1 MVGVKKLIT
10 IIALT
15 FSIGAWSSNL
25 LEGTAFINANTN
37 ESFKFLE
44 GGNFSASLKAKFDS
58 GDKHLAIEG
67 YYSEWFSEKSKSE
80 GKPINRL
87 YVTIYFDS
95 FTCNFQIEE
104 KGDYYW
110 FDVDERA
117 KTVSNMCTDLLVKQI
132 VPIDKEKHL
141 KIN

>member
-1 MVGVKKLIT
+1 MMKKLIT

-25 LEGTAFINANTN
+25 LEGTAFINKNTT

-44 GGNFSASLKAKFDS
+44 GGNFSATLKAKFDS
-58 GDKHLAIEG
+58 GDKNMPIEG
-67 YYSEWFSEKSKSE
+67 YYEESFYKKSKDTFS
-80 GKPINRL
+80 NRL

-110 FDVDERA
+110 FDVNERE

-141 KIN
+141 KID

>member
-1 MVGVKKLIT
+1 MIKKLIT

-25 LEGTAFINANTN
+25 LEGTAFINKNTN

-44 GGNFSASLKAKFDS
+44 GGNFSASLLAKFDS

-67 YYSEWFSEKSKSE
+67 YYDERFYEKSKDTFS
-80 GKPINRL
+80 NRL

-110 FDVDERA
+110 FDVNERE

-141 KIN
+141 KID

>member
-1 MVGVKKLIT
+1 MKKLIT

-25 LEGTAFINANTN
+25 LEGTAFTNENTK

-44 GGNFSASLKAKFDS
+44 GGNFSAYLKAKFDD
-58 GDKHLAIEG
+58 GDKNVGING
-67 YYSEWFSEKSKSE
+67 YYQESYYQKT
-80 GKPINRL
+80 L
-87 YVTIYFDS
+87 YVTIYFNA
-95 FTCNFQIEE
+95 FKCPFEIQK

-110 FDVDERA
+110 FEVKEEL

-141 KIN
+141 KID